1 MALFWRYQLA
11 LVGGF
16 LAMSAHVFLTA
27 SRGVW
32 FTLPHI
38 ENAISAG
45 LMFGHVVALMIL
57 IARDFP
63 LFLQDKWSG
72 WLIRSLSIVGG
83 IGLGALAWWVH
94 LTLSLYQTSVNGF
107 IVLLGGIGLSSG
119 LILAPMIRLNNRY
132 LRITLLIFVTA
143 TATFLPI
150 YFSYQNYLATYNTS
164 SPAQALLY
172 FQVDNPEY
180 VWLIGIPFAL
190 AVAFFGQLPM
200 LFEPNSSHRAEP

>member
-16 LAMSAHVFLTA
+16 LAMSAHVFLTG
-27 SRGVW
+27 SRGMW

-38 ENAISAG
+38 GNAISAG
-45 LMFGHVVALMIL
+45 LIFGHIVALMVFV
-57 IARDFP
+57 ARDLP
-63 LFLQDKWSG
+63 LLLHDRWSG
-72 WLIRSLSIVGG
+72 WLIRLLSIVGG
-83 IGLGALAWWVH
+83 VGCGTLAWWVY
-94 LTLSLYQTSVNGF
+94 LSFSLYQTSVNWF
-107 IVLLGGIGLSSG
+107 VVFLGGIGLAIG
-119 LILAPMIRLNNRY
+119 FILVPIIRLNNRY
-132 LRITLLIFVTA
+132 LKTGLLIIITA

-150 YFSYQNYLATYNTS
+150 YFSHQNYLATVNTP

-200 LFEPNSSHRAEP
+200 LFEPNSSHRAEQ

>member
-1 MALFWRYQLA
+1 MVLFLRYQLA

-16 LAMSAHVFLTA
+16 LAMSAHVFLTG
-27 SRGVW
+27 SRGAW

-38 ENAISAG
+38 GNAISAG
-45 LMFGHVVALMIL
+45 LMFGHIVALMVFV
-57 IARDFP
+57 ARDLP
-63 LFLQDKWSG
+63 LLLHDRWSG
-72 WLIRSLSIVGG
+72 WLIRLLSIVGG
-83 IGLGALAWWVH
+83 IAFGALAWWVH

-119 LILAPMIRLNNRY
+119 FILAPMIRLNNRY

-150 YFSYQNYLATYNTS
+150 CFSYQNYLATYNTP

-180 VWLIGIPFAL
+180 VWLIGVSFAL

-200 LFEPNSSHRAEP
+200 LFEPNSSHRVGQ